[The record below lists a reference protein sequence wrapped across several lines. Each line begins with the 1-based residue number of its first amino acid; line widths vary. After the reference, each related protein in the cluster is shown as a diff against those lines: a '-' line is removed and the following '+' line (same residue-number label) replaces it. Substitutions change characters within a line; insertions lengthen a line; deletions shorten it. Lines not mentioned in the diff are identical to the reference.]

1 MNLFA
6 INAAALND
14 SNEIWSW
21 YGDAGMALQADG
33 VIAIGLT
40 AIGSGDVVL
49 QSDLLPQLRLIIPGA
64 ADVVLLAD
72 GEALYG
78 RAAVGGSQM
87 ALTAAGDGVRWT
99 FGDSD
104 LQAEFQFEGDGLV
117 VPQVSVSFNIQFE
130 AELDGR
136 AATVHQGIAD
146 LSVVFNTQLDY
157 RVARPYFLE
166 GNADVVFGIEAT
178 PYMVINSVSGG
189 ADVALQAEGDAR
201 FGGVLYG
208 EGSAELEWIATGD
221 ALQWHYHY
229 AEASVDIQITAV
241 AERHG
246 KPALPGEFVAAPA
259 IRTMHLD
266 AERRAFIVPAE
277 RRA

>member
-1 MNLFA
+1 VNVFA
-6 INAAALND
+6 INAAAVND

-33 VIAIGLT
+33 ELIAGITGV
-40 AIGSGDVVL
+40 GDANVVV
-49 QSDLLPQLRLIIPGA
+49 QSDLMPSVRLLVEGS
-64 ADVVLLAD
+64 ADVALTMA

-78 RAAVGGSQM
+78 RSGSGDMQLAVNAGGE
-87 ALTAAGDGVRWT
+87 GVRWT
-99 FGDSD
+99 FGESD
-104 LQAEFQFEGDGLV
+104 LPVVFQADGDAQV
-117 VPQVSVSFNIQFE
+117 VSQVSASFNIQFE
-130 AELDGR
+130 AEMDGR

-146 LSVVFNTQLDY
+146 LSVVFDTQLDY
-157 RVARPYFLE
+157 RVARPIYLE
-166 GNADVVFGIEAT
+166 GDAAMVFGIEAM
-178 PYMVINSVSGG
+178 PFMWINSASGA
-189 ADVALQAEGDAR
+189 ADIAWQAAGDAR

-229 AEASVDIQITAV
+229 AEGAVDIQITAV

-246 KPALPGEFVAAPA
+246 KPALPSEFTAAPL
-259 IRTMHLD
+259 IRAMHLGV
-266 AERRAFIVPAE
+266 ERRAFIVPAE